1 MAKPYSSCVSG
12 GPSSLPLQ
20 TRNEVLERA
29 VEKMVWL
36 GARAGIDA
44 DQMIEMLDSGM
55 TAEELLQYVL
65 SLTP

>member
-1 MAKPYSSCVSG
+1 M
-12 GPSSLPLQ
+12 PLQ